1 VLARARNI
9 LRAQESGWAPIFARG
24 PYSNQRAW
32 SKAARNVRNI
42 HGNASCVCREACFGT
57 PLGARCVHP
66 VHSSSSAAQRS
77 AAAPRRAAVP
87 RYRYLY
93 RLLVPL
99 PVPVTVPGA
108 PGASCARRGV
118 PGRPRAPSGLS
129 RIYSVPQAINASRG
143 FARCEGVSQICLGR
157 VKINCISINWRAYSL
172 HRQSDI
178 QEREPSTHT
187 PKVCPVPRPTR
198 LSQANAACG
207 QTQHRAAPC
216 HVLMEQ
222 ICVKW
227 TWPRLY
233 VVLSTVQPVAD
244 TFTRT

>member
-1 VLARARNI
+1 MLHT
-9 LRAQESGWAPIFARG
+9 LRIQSERPSDLCGKLRKT
-24 PYSNQRAW
+24 YQRFHLPMERPFYRSW
-32 SKAARNVRNI
+32 
-42 HGNASCVCREACFGT
+42 GT
-57 PLGARCVHP
+57 GA
-66 VHSSSSAAQRS
+66 
-77 AAAPRRAAVP
+77 
-87 RYRYLY
+87 
-93 RLLVPL
+93 
-99 PVPVTVPGA
+99 
-108 PGASCARRGV
+108 GASWARRGV
-118 PGRPRAPSGLS
+118 PGRPRAPLGLS

-143 FARCEGVSQICLGR
+143 FARCEGVSHICLGR

-227 TWPRLY
+227 TWTRLY

>member
-1 VLARARNI
+1 M
-9 LRAQESGWAPIFARG
+9 G
-24 PYSNQRAW
+24 SNQRPSDAFGENPHASIFPW
-32 SKAARNVRNI
+32 S
-42 HGNASCVCREACFGT
+42 
-57 PLGARCVHP
+57 
-66 VHSSSSAAQRS
+66 
-77 AAAPRRAAVP
+77 VP
-87 RYRYLY
+87 F
-93 RLLVPL
+93 
-99 PVPVTVPGA
+99 TVPGA

-118 PGRPRAPSGLS
+118 PGRPRAPLGLS

-227 TWPRLY
+227 TWTRLY